1 MSKPPHTVAII
12 DRDPRIICAA
22 ANVLSAL
29 GLRRELYH
37 SIEAFFADPRA
48 SLIGC
53 LIVDLKIAHA
63 GSVDLPRRLAESGR
77 GSQIIFTG
85 ERAARLDFRQLMQAG
100 CFAFVR
106 KPLLTS
112 KLADALIRWLQL
124 ARQEAPVMTHR

>member
-29 GLRRELYH
+29 GLRQQLYH

-53 LIVDLKIAHA
+53 LIVDFKIAHA
-63 GSVDLPRRLAESGR
+63 ETSIWHADSANPAADHGSSSPERGPRGWISGNSCKSDVSLSCASR
-77 GSQIIFTG
+77 S
-85 ERAARLDFRQLMQAG
+85 
-100 CFAFVR
+100 
-106 KPLLTS
+106 
-112 KLADALIRWLQL
+112 
-124 ARQEAPVMTHR
+124 